1 LSHASGLFQKK
12 CTGDKKITIMKI
24 IAFGDIHMDTGGV
37 ADIPGIGSADFII
50 ITGDITNYGSSLD
63 AEVVLNRLLAINS
76 SILAVAGNLDQPDVA
91 AYLEDIGISL
101 HGRGRIVDGLGI
113 MGMGGSNYTPFN
125 TPYEFSEQEL
135 GAFLASGFA
144 RIADAKNFILVS
156 HTPPVQTN
164 TDRLVN
170 GNHVGSKAVR
180 TFIEE
185 KQPLLC
191 LTGHIHESRGRD
203 NIGKTLVLNPGMMKD
218 GGYIEILYE
227 NGELSAA
234 LHP

>member
-1 LSHASGLFQKK
+1 
-12 CTGDKKITIMKI
+12 MRI
-24 IAFGDIHMDTGGV
+24 IAFGDIHMDTGE
-37 ADIPGIGSADFII
+37 AANIPGIDSADFII
-50 ITGDITNYGSSLD
+50 ITGDITNYGFKPD
-63 AEVVLNRLLAINS
+63 AEAVLNRLLAVNS
-76 SILAVAGNLDQPDVA
+76 SILGVAGNLDQPDVA
-91 AYLEDIGISL
+91 RYLEDIGISL
-101 HGRGRIVDGLGI
+101 HGSGRLVDGLGI

-135 GAFLASGFA
+135 AAFLAAGFA
-144 RIADAKNFILVS
+144 RIADAKDFLLVS

-164 TDRLVN
+164 TDRLAN
-170 GNHVGSKAVR
+170 GNHVGSRAVR
-180 TFIEE
+180 AFIEE

-191 LTGHIHESRGRD
+191 LTGHIHESRGQD
-203 NIGKTLVLNPGMMKD
+203 KIGRTLVLNPGMLKD